1 MSTSP
6 RLPTVPRI
14 NNPEYPSVRWGRT
27 VRSAARLGLNN
38 GRSSRGC
45 VIDTSLCLLIAEWA
59 DVALAILE
67 RRAAE
72 QPCRPWRRRSSRTT
86 AGSATFSATVKW
98 CGAESPSHLPRE
110 LRKESPS

>member
-6 RLPTVPRI
+6 SLPTVPRT
-14 NNPEYPSVRWGRT
+14 NNPEYPSARWRRT
-27 VRSAARLGLNN
+27 VRSSARLGLNN

-72 QPCRPWRRRSSRTT
+72 QQCAHLAASAQPDNRPGNGRRSPEVAR
-86 AGSATFSATVKW
+86 
-98 CGAESPSHLPRE
+98 
-110 LRKESPS
+110 

>member
-6 RLPTVPRI
+6 SLPTVPRI

-27 VRSAARLGLNN
+27 VRSSARLGLNS

-72 QPCRPWRRRSSRTT
+72 QPCACPGGVGA
-86 AGSATFSATVKW
+86 AGQPPGQRAPLA
-98 CGAESPSHLPRE
+98 
-110 LRKESPS
+110 

>member
-6 RLPTVPRI
+6 SLPTAPRFD
-14 NNPEYPSVRWGRT
+14 NPEYPSARWRRT
-27 VRSAARLGLNN
+27 VRSSARLGLNN

-45 VIDTSLCLLIAEWA
+45 VIDTSLCLLTAEWA

-72 QPCRPWRRRSSRTT
+72 QPCAALAASAQPDNRPGNGRRSPE
-86 AGSATFSATVKW
+86 AAQ
-98 CGAESPSHLPRE
+98 
-110 LRKESPS
+110 

>member
-6 RLPTVPRI
+6 SLPTVPRI
-14 NNPEYPSVRWGRT
+14 NNPECPSVRWGRT
-27 VRSAARLGLNN
+27 VRSSARLGLNN

-72 QPCRPWRRRSSRTT
+72 QQCARLAASEQPDNCPGNGHRSPEAAR
-86 AGSATFSATVKW
+86 
-98 CGAESPSHLPRE
+98 
-110 LRKESPS
+110 

>member
-6 RLPTVPRI
+6 SLPTAPRFD
-14 NNPEYPSVRWGRT
+14 NPEYLSARWRRT
-27 VRSAARLGLNN
+27 VRSCARLGLNS

-45 VIDTSLCLLIAEWA
+45 VIGASLCLLTAEWA

-72 QPCRPWRRRSSRTT
+72 QQCARLAASEQPDNCPGNGHRSPEAAR
-86 AGSATFSATVKW
+86 
-98 CGAESPSHLPRE
+98 
-110 LRKESPS
+110 

>member
-6 RLPTVPRI
+6 SLPTVPRT

-27 VRSAARLGLNN
+27 VRSCARLGLNN
-38 GRSSRGC
+38 GRFSRGC
-45 VIDTSLCLLIAEWA
+45 VIGTSLCLLTAEWA

-72 QPCRPWRRRSSRTT
+72 QQCAHLAASAQPDNRSGNGRRSPE
-86 AGSATFSATVKW
+86 AAQ
-98 CGAESPSHLPRE
+98 
-110 LRKESPS
+110 

>member
-6 RLPTVPRI
+6 SLPTVPRI

-27 VRSAARLGLNN
+27 VRSSARLGLNN
-38 GRSSRGC
+38 ARSSRSR

-59 DVALAILE
+59 DVTLAILE

-72 QPCRPWRRRSSRTT
+72 HQCAPVAASEQPNNRPGNGRRSPEAAR
-86 AGSATFSATVKW
+86 
-98 CGAESPSHLPRE
+98 
-110 LRKESPS
+110 

>member
-6 RLPTVPRI
+6 SLPIVPRT
-14 NNPEYPSVRWGRT
+14 NNPEYPSARWRRT
-27 VRSAARLGLNN
+27 VRSRARLGLNN

-45 VIDTSLCLLIAEWA
+45 VIDTSLCLLISEWA

-72 QPCRPWRRRSSRTT
+72 QQCAPLAAAAQPDNRPGNGRRSPET
-86 AGSATFSATVKW
+86 A
-98 CGAESPSHLPRE
+98 R
-110 LRKESPS
+110 